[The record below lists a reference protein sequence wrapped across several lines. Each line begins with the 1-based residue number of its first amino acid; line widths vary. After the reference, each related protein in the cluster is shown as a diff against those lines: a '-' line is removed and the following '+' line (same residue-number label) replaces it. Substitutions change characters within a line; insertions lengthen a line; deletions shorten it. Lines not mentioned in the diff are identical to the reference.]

1 MPFFFFLPQQSL
13 QRHGVVHD
21 PEKKQVTTY
30 WSQNWLFFLLTWS
43 LGCNWLVDVI
53 FREAKGVENNCP
65 LCLFQL
71 KPRPKRSLASRLSGH
86 KPKKKRQAKTS
97 NSDESSIPHISQ
109 SETTSNPQLI
119 GQLQSFSSE
128 SFKTLNADIPETP
141 QSLRSSDL
149 EPIKSECAVSK
160 SKSIYFELNNAANP
174 VVHLLEPLLL

>member
-1 MPFFFFLPQQSL
+1 M
-13 QRHGVVHD
+13 VH
-21 PEKKQVTTY
+21 
-30 WSQNWLFFLLTWS
+30 
-43 LGCNWLVDVI
+43 VI
-53 FREAKGVENNCP
+53 FREAKDVENNCP
-65 LCLFQL
+65 ISLFQL

-128 SFKTLNADIPETP
+128 SLKMLKANNPETP
-141 QSLRSSDL
+141 RSSDL
-149 EPIKSECAVSK
+149 ETIKSECVVSK
-160 SKSIYFELNNAANP
+160 AKSIYSELNNTANP